1 VARTGPLA
9 RVTIVALVG
18 SSLALSLATAALI
31 FLNWQTPTPRGMSM
45 GGKPVELIFALG
57 ILEMPLLGALIALR
71 RQHRVGW
78 IFLGVGASAAFL
90 LFCMQYGLYGEITSP
105 GAVPGSRPMSWLTSW
120 IWAPM
125 SALIPALFLVFPT
138 GRLPSPRW
146 RLVFVAGVVGA
157 GMQAVV
163 DALSFPGASGFPGPS
178 PISFA
183 LDRAALDPVYLLGT
197 AIFSAAILAS
207 AGSLIARSR
216 AARGEERQQLKWFAF
231 ASAGAAVAFT
241 VSTPLYTHPE
251 LGPIA
256 SALAVVAFLGIP
268 TAAGLAILRY
278 RLYDVDVIVNR
289 ALVYAGVSAVLGVT
303 YVAGVILF
311 QALFRPFAL
320 VESELSIAGSTL
332 VVAAVFQ
339 PIRRRIQDLV
349 DRRFYRSRYDASR
362 TLDAFTA
369 RLRGDVDLDS
379 VRADLASVLHETVR
393 PTHASVW
400 LRGLR
405 Q

>member
-1 VARTGPLA
+1 LA
-9 RVTIVALVG
+9 RVTIAVLVG
-18 SSLALSLATAALI
+18 SSLALSLATAALV
-31 FLNWQTPTPRGMSM
+31 FLNWQTPTPQGMSM
-45 GGKPVELIFALG
+45 GGKPIELLFALG
-57 ILEMPLLGALIALR
+57 ILEMPLLGGLIALR

-78 IFLGVGASAAFL
+78 IFLGVGASASFL
-90 LFCMQYGLYGEITSP
+90 LFCMQYGLYGELTAP
-105 GAVPGSRPMSWLTSW
+105 GTIPISREISWLTSW

-138 GRLPSPRW
+138 GRLPSARW
-146 RLVFVAGVVGA
+146 RIVLAAAFAGA
-157 GMQAVV
+157 AIQAVV
-163 DALSFPGASGFPGPS
+163 DALTFPGTSGFPGPS
-178 PISFA
+178 PLRVA
-183 LDRAALDPVYLLGT
+183 VDRSSLEPGYLLGSLV
-197 AIFSAAILAS
+197 FSTSMLAS
-207 AGSLIARSR
+207 AGALIGRFR
-216 AARGEERQQLKWFAF
+216 AAHGEERQQLKWFVF
-231 ASAGAAVAFT
+231 AAGGAAIAFT
-241 VSTPLYTHPE
+241 VSTPLYSHPE
-251 LGPIA
+251 LGQIA
-256 SALAVVAFLGIP
+256 AALAVVAFLGIP

-303 YVAGVILF
+303 YVAGVIVF
-311 QALFRPFAL
+311 QALFRPFAV

-332 VVAAVFQ
+332 VVAAFFQ

-349 DRRFYRSRYDASR
+349 DRRFYRSRYDSSR

-379 VRADLASVLHETVR
+379 VRADLVSVLHETVR